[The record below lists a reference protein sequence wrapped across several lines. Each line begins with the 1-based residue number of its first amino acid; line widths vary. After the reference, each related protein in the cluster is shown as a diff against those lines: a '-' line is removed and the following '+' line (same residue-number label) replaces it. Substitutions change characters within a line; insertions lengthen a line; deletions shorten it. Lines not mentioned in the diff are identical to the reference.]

1 MAMWFYIKPTE
12 VGHSLCEDILLLT
25 KLLLGV
31 NEYLDPAGHEQ
42 MYMWDAGTLDLSGMH
57 YFHSVWQFLVKM
69 QLGLSVQSSVYT
81 A

>member
-1 MAMWFYIKPTE
+1 M
-12 VGHSLCEDILLLT
+12 LT

-31 NEYLDPAGHEQ
+31 NEFVDLARHEQ
-42 MYMWDAGTLDLSGMH
+42 MYMWDVGTLDLSGMH

-69 QLGLSVQSSVYT
+69 QLGLSVQCSVYT